1 MDWRKGHRIMSHEK
15 RWTVFV
21 PITPV
26 AQPRQRISTIG
37 GRARS
42 YLPKKH
48 AVHGYKLAL
57 QHAVREAGIEVG
69 DGPLTVELVCY
80 LPMPASWS
88 KKKRAAL
95 LHSPHCQKPDLD
107 NLAKAVLDGLLPVIG
122 DDCRVWQ
129 FDVLRKL
136 WAEHGGIGI
145 TIEELT

>member
-1 MDWRKGHRIMSHEK
+1 MSEN
-15 RWTVFV
+15 RWSVFV

-37 GRARS
+37 GHARS

-48 AVHGYKLAL
+48 PVHRYKLAL
-57 QHAVREAGIEVG
+57 QHAAREAGIEPG
-69 DGPLTVELVCY
+69 NGPLTVGLVFY

-88 KKKRAAL
+88 KRKRASM

-107 NLAKAVLDGLLPVIG
+107 NLAKAVLDGLQPIIG

-129 FDVLRKL
+129 FGVLRKL

-145 TIEELT
+145 TIEEMSV

>member
-1 MDWRKGHRIMSHEK
+1 MSHER
-15 RWTVFV
+15 RWSVFV

-37 GRARS
+37 GRALS

-48 AVHGYKLAL
+48 PVNGYKLAL
-57 QHAVREAGIEVG
+57 QHAAREAGIHPSG
-69 DGPLTVELVCY
+69 GPLTVGLVFY
-80 LPMPASWS
+80 LPMPGSWS

-145 TIEELT
+145 TIGELT

>member
-1 MDWRKGHRIMSHEK
+1 MSSER
-15 RWTVFV
+15 RWSVFV

-48 AVHGYKLAL
+48 PVHGYKLAL
-57 QHAVREAGIEVG
+57 QHAVREAGIKVG
-69 DGPLTVELVCY
+69 DGPLAFGLVFY

-122 DDCRVWQ
+122 DDSRVWQ

-145 TIEELT
+145 TIEEST

>member
-1 MDWRKGHRIMSHEK
+1 M
-15 RWTVFV
+15 

-37 GRARS
+37 GHARS

-48 AVHGYKLAL
+48 PVHGYKLAL
-57 QHAVREAGIEVG
+57 QHAAREGGIEPG
-69 DGPLTVELVCY
+69 DGPLVVGLVFY

-88 KKKRAAL
+88 KKKRNDML
-95 LHSPHCQKPDLD
+95 RRPHCQKPDLD
-107 NLAKAVLDGLLPVIG
+107 NLAKAVLDGLSPVIG

>member
-1 MDWRKGHRIMSHEK
+1 MSFER
-15 RWTVFV
+15 RWSVFV

-48 AVHGYKLAL
+48 PVHGYK
-57 QHAVREAGIEVG
+57 VF
-69 DGPLTVELVCY
+69 Y

-122 DDCRVWQ
+122 DDSRVWQ

>member
-1 MDWRKGHRIMSHEK
+1 MSEN
-15 RWTVFV
+15 RWSVFV

-37 GRARS
+37 GHARS

-48 AVHGYKLAL
+48 PVHRYKLAL
-57 QHAVREAGIEVG
+57 QHAAREAGIEPG
-69 DGPLTVELVCY
+69 NGPLTVGLVFY

-88 KKKRAAL
+88 KRKRAAM

-107 NLAKAVLDGLLPVIG
+107 NLAKAVLDGLQPIIG

-129 FDVLRKL
+129 FCVLRKL

-145 TIEELT
+145 TIEEVSV

>member
-1 MDWRKGHRIMSHEK
+1 MSHER
-15 RWTVFV
+15 RWSVFV

-26 AQPRQRISTIG
+26 AQPRHRVSARG
-37 GRARS
+37 GFART
-42 YLPKKH
+42 YLPTKH
-48 AVHGYKLAL
+48 PVHGYKLAL
-57 QHAVREAGIEVG
+57 QHAAREAGIHPS
-69 DGPLTVELVCY
+69 DGPLTVGLVFY
-80 LPMPASWS
+80 LPMPGSWS

-122 DDCRVWQ
+122 DDCKVWQ

-136 WAEHGGIGI
+136 WAEHGGVGI

>member
-1 MDWRKGHRIMSHEK
+1 MSEP
-15 RWTVFV
+15 RWSVFV

-37 GRARS
+37 GHARS

-48 AVHGYKLAL
+48 PVHGYKLAL
-57 QHAVREAGIEVG
+57 QHAAREAGIDDVAG
-69 DGPLTVELVCY
+69 GPLTVGLVFY

-88 KKKRAAL
+88 KKKREAM

-107 NLAKAVLDGLLPVIG
+107 NLAKAVLDGLQPVIG

-129 FDVLRKL
+129 FGVLRKL

>member
-1 MDWRKGHRIMSHEK
+1 MSES
-15 RWTVFV
+15 RWSVFV

-37 GRARS
+37 GQARS

-48 AVHGYKLAL
+48 PVNNYKLVL
-57 QHAVREAGIEVG
+57 QQAAKEAGIVVAG
-69 DGPLTVELVCY
+69 GPLTVGLVFY

-88 KKKRAAL
+88 KKKRGAM

-107 NLAKAVLDGLLPVIG
+107 NLAKAVLDGLQPVIG

-129 FDVLRKL
+129 FGVLRKL

>member
-1 MDWRKGHRIMSHEK
+1 MSES
-15 RWTVFV
+15 RWSVFV

-37 GRARS
+37 GQARS

-48 AVHGYKLAL
+48 PVHGYKLVL
-57 QHAVREAGIEVG
+57 QQAAKEAGIVVAG
-69 DGPLTVELVCY
+69 GPLTVGLVFY

-88 KKKRAAL
+88 KRKRASM

-107 NLAKAVLDGLLPVIG
+107 NLAKAVLDGLQPVIG

-129 FDVLRKL
+129 FGVLRKL

>member
-1 MDWRKGHRIMSHEK
+1 MSEK
-15 RWTVFV
+15 RWSVFV

-37 GRARS
+37 GQARA

-48 AVHGYKLAL
+48 PVHGYKLAL
-57 QHAVREAGIEVG
+57 QHAAREAGIDEVAG
-69 DGPLTVELVCY
+69 GPLTVGLVFY

-88 KKKRAAL
+88 KRKRASM

-107 NLAKAVLDGLLPVIG
+107 NLAKAVLDGLQPLIG

-129 FDVLRKL
+129 FEVLRKL

>member
-1 MDWRKGHRIMSHEK
+1 MSTEGN
-15 RWTVFV
+15 WSVFV

-26 AQPRQRISTIG
+26 PQPRQRISTIG

-48 AVHGYKLAL
+48 PVHGYKLAL
-57 QHAVREAGIEVG
+57 QHAVREAGIYLGE
-69 DGPLTVELVCY
+69 GPLTFGLVFH

-95 LHSPHCQKPDLD
+95 LDSPHCQKPDLD
-107 NLAKAVLDGLLPVIG
+107 NLAKAVLDAMLPVIG

-129 FDVLRKL
+129 FGVLRKV

-145 TIEELT
+145 RIEELT

>member
-1 MDWRKGHRIMSHEK
+1 MSEN
-15 RWTVFV
+15 RWSVFV

-37 GRARS
+37 GHARS

-48 AVHGYKLAL
+48 PVHRYKLAL
-57 QHAVREAGIEVG
+57 QHAAREAGIEPG
-69 DGPLTVELVCY
+69 NGPLTVGLVFY

-88 KKKRAAL
+88 KKKRGAM

-107 NLAKAVLDGLLPVIG
+107 NLAKAVLDGLQPVIG

-129 FDVLRKL
+129 FGVLRKL

-145 TIEELT
+145 TIEEVSV